1 MEGRLE
7 ARGFM
12 AKHYYHM
19 FANGDDATDFITTEN
34 EFKAALNRIAV
45 CAHLSNVTI
54 LAASIEDTH
63 PHILM
68 WASEA
73 EAMEFKDAYR
83 FQSIRYIARRRGSSQ
98 GVKLNC
104 ELCRIDD
111 ESYLMN
117 AASYVIV
124 QATKDGKPILPYD
137 YLYGTGA
144 LYFRRPGTILPW
156 DHDFEGHLYPQ
167 TELGSLP
174 LQEQWAICNTK
185 LPMPGKWIVANGIIH
200 PKSYVDIAAFER
212 IFKTH
217 NCFRAFMA
225 SGKNRDEIIRKTMSS
240 IRGITIDDIEARKLC
255 HLKCLEL
262 FSKTTTR
269 HLTTDQRLTLALE
282 MRKHYSLSTRQLAS
296 LTKIPEI
303 ELMKYVK

>member
-1 MEGRLE
+1 
-7 ARGFM
+7 
-12 AKHYYHM
+12 M
-19 FANGDDATDFITTEN
+19 FANGDDATDFITTES

-45 CAHLSNVTI
+45 CANLSNATI

-63 PHILM
+63 PHVLM

-73 EAMEFKDAYR
+73 EAIAFKDTYR
-83 FQSIRYIARRRGSSQ
+83 FQSIRYIARRRGSSH

-104 ELCRIDD
+104 ELCRIDN

-156 DHDFEGHLYPQ
+156 DHDFEGNLYPQ
-167 TELGSLP
+167 RELGSLR
-174 LQEQWAICNTK
+174 LQDQWSICNTK
-185 LPMPGKWIVANGIIH
+185 QPMPGKWIVVNGLIH
-200 PKSYVDIAAFER
+200 PKSYIDIVAFER

-225 SGKNRDEIIRKTMSS
+225 SGKNRDEIIRKTMST
-240 IRGITIDDIEARKLC
+240 IRGITLDDIEARRLC
-255 HLKCLEL
+255 HNKCLEL
-262 FSKTTTR
+262 FNKTTTR
-269 HLTTDQRLTLALE
+269 HLTTDQRLSLALE
-282 MRKHYSLSTRQLAS
+282 MQKQYSLSTRQLSS
-296 LTKIPEI
+296 LTKIPES
-303 ELMKYVK
+303 ELMKYIK